1 MRDFF
6 GGAMARRV
14 FGWRGEATIT
24 ANEEALYTP

>member
-6 GGAMARRV
+6 GGVVARTA
-14 FGWRGEATIT
+14 FGWRGEATII